1 MRNTFV
7 FVLFATVLSAVGC
20 GRQLPDVIP
29 TVASTAVVEVVT
41 QEPTQLVEE
50 ATSEAEVVTEAI
62 TSTPA
67 DEATVEAEMGTDW
80 ATLIAN
86 ADPANGEVL
95 FGTFY
100 AEASFACS
108 NCHSNASEDRLVG
121 PGLLNIA
128 TRAATRVDGI
138 GTEEYIFTSILHPN
152 DYVVETY
159 VADLMPKVYGELLTE
174 QEQYDL
180 VAYLLTLK

>member
-1 MRNTFV
+1 MRNTLVFALFV
-7 FVLFATVLSAVGC
+7 AILSAVGC
-20 GRQLPDVIP
+20 GRQLPDVVP
-29 TVASTAVVEVVT
+29 TTVMEVVT
-41 QEPTQLVEE
+41 QAPT
-50 ATSEAEVVTEAI
+50 TVVA
-62 TSTPA
+62 
-67 DEATVEAEMGTDW
+67 EATVEAEVTAEVEATAETGDDW

-108 NCHSNASEDRLVG
+108 NCHNNASEDRLVG
-121 PGLLNIA
+121 PGLLSIA
-128 TRAATRVDGI
+128 ERATTRVDGI
-138 GTEEYIFTSILHPN
+138 SAEEYIFTSILLPN

-159 VADLMPKVYGELLTE
+159 VADLMPKVYGDLLSE

-180 VAYLLTLK
+180 VAYLLTLQ